1 MAWII
6 MMTRTIDDGVEV
18 GGIVFQNEVEAE
30 EHSNQYLTTGEYS
43 TVWLEYVTP
52 CGFREAGQ

>member
-1 MAWII
+1 

-43 TVWLEYVTP
+43 AVWLEYVTP